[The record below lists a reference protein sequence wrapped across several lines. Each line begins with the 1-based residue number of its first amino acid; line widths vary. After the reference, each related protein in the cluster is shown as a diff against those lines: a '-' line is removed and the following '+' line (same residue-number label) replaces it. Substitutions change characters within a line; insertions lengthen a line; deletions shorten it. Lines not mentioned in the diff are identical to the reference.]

1 MRNIFRNI
9 KTTLFGTIAGLPTI
23 VEGVQTHSISHI
35 LAGLGALLLGL
46 FAKDHDVSGT
56 GK

>member
-9 KTTLFGTIAGLPTI
+9 KTTLFGCITGLPTI
-23 VEGVQTHSISHI
+23 VEGAKTHNLTHI
-35 LAGLGALLLGL
+35 IAGIGALLLGL
-46 FAKDHDVSGT
+46 FAKDSDVTGT